1 MPTRTQP
8 VAPPTKRTRSRR
20 SKATSSPNAARSV
33 ERLKPFTLDHFKYW
47 ASLTTLDNGS
57 PWELERFQLEVLADV
72 FAGYRETLAILP
84 TGSYKTTTFGGFA
97 LYHCHFTPEAAVP
110 IGASS
115 RKQARILYD
124 QAAGFVRRSKFLRLR
139 FKVQDGYLRIVGIGA
154 FDGRKIEVYSAS
166 DDTGDGIIPSLAL
179 IDELHRHKGHD
190 LYGTWR
196 DKLTKRDGQM
206 VTLSTAGDDENNPL
220 EQLRDAALKMP
231 DVKTVKGRH
240 MVARSKGREF
250 CMHQWA
256 LQPGDNTED
265 LQVVKLANPASQVTL
280 EELRMRRDSPSTK
293 PWQWN
298 RFTCNL
304 RAKGEDSAITPEDFD
319 ARRHD
324 GLVISPSIPTYL
336 GLDLGW
342 KIDHAAI
349 TPVGWEAPKRRLIA
363 GAITIAPPVD
373 EAEIVRALLWFHELL
388 MVEGVVYDPNAGGT
402 QMVQQLE
409 KGTHELQTSD
419 DAREAVG
426 LPPLAESKASGP
438 LVFIEHSQDN
448 ALMSLA
454 AVRFDEALRFG
465 WIHHDGARTC
475 STVGCRCGGF
485 RGHVIN
491 AVDKTLGGE
500 KWKYDR
506 PSDAKGAK
514 RSKYPIDGLT
524 GALMAHS
531 IAVAELGDGDSRI
544 NVADYRISSL

>member
-1 MPTRTQP
+1 M
-8 VAPPTKRTRSRR
+8 
-20 SKATSSPNAARSV
+20 TSSPNAERAV
-33 ERLKPFTLDHFKYW
+33 ERLRPNTLDHFQYW
-47 ASLTTLDNGS
+47 ASLTTLDNGA
-57 PWELERFQLEVLADV
+57 PWELESFQLEVLADV
-72 FAGYRETLAILP
+72 FAGYRETLAVLP

-97 LYHCHFTPEAAVP
+97 LYHGHFTPEASVP

-115 RKQARILYD
+115 RKQAGILYE
-124 QAAGFVRRSKFLRLR
+124 QAAGFVRRSKHLRLR
-139 FKVQDGYLRIVGIGA
+139 FKVQDGYRRIVGLGPLA
-154 FDGRKIEVYSAS
+154 GRKIEVYASS

-196 DKLTKRDGQM
+196 DKLTKKDGQM

-220 EQLRDAALKMP
+220 EQLRDAARKMP
-231 DVKTVKGRH
+231 DVITVDGRH
-240 MVARSKGREF
+240 TVARSKGREF
-250 CMHQWA
+250 CMHEWA
-256 LQPGDNTED
+256 LRAGDDTAD
-265 LQVVKLANPASQVTL
+265 LEIVKLANPASQVTL

-324 GLVISPSIPTYL
+324 GLTIPPAVPTYL

-349 TPVGWEAPKRRLIA
+349 TPLGWESPKRRLMA
-363 GAITIAPPVD
+363 GAVTIAPPVD
-373 EAEIVRALLWFHELL
+373 EAEIVRALLAFHETLN
-388 MVEGVVYDPNAGGT
+388 VAAVVYDPNAGGT

-419 DAREAVG
+419 DARMEVG
-426 LPPLAESKASGP
+426 LRPLAESRSTGP
-438 LVFIEHSQDN
+438 ILFVEHSQDN
-448 ALMSLA
+448 APMGLA
-454 AVRFDEALRFG
+454 AVRFDEAFRFG
-465 WIHHDGARTC
+465 WIHHDGAREC
-475 STVGCRCGGF
+475 STPGCRCGGL
-485 RGHVIN
+485 RGHVTN
-491 AVDKTLGGE
+491 AVSKTLGGE

-514 RSKYPIDGLT
+514 RAKYPIDALT

-531 IAVAELGDGDSRI
+531 VAVAELGEESRPF
-544 NVADYRISSL
+544 NPADYRIKSI